1 MMVCGVPL
9 VAQSKHYISD
19 LDFPLPPGVCGE
31 QSRGVTAVMRPTQG
45 QIVLSCIP
53 QAASKAFLPGSRLS
67 SSFTGLRSLV
77 GKHLRQMAF
86 FGEAQG
92 QGGKSNSFSELGL
105 LLCTLLFLYGDNP
118 RGSMRCNGK
127 NLRPK
132 LLDDTSSQSREAGHL
147 NSGLDSAAH
156 SLRHIAPRLCLTFVN
171 CQRGLGQPFLPNK
184 VAVRIQGDGG

>member
-1 MMVCGVPL
+1 M
-9 VAQSKHYISD
+9 
-19 LDFPLPPGVCGE
+19 
-31 QSRGVTAVMRPTQG
+31 
-45 QIVLSCIP
+45 LSSIP
-53 QAASKAFLPGSRLS
+53 QAASKDFLPGSRLS
-67 SSFTGLRSLV
+67 SSFIRLHSLV

-86 FGEAQG
+86 FEEAQG
-92 QGGKSNSFSELGL
+92 QGGKSNNFSELGL

-132 LLDDTSSQSREAGHL
+132 LLDDTSLRSWESGHL

-156 SLRHIAPRLCLTFVN
+156 SFRHIVPRLCLTFVN
-171 CQRGLGQPFLPNK
+171 CQRGLGQPFLPSK